1 MSTAADTPTT
11 DDVDLTLRHVAQQ
24 FPEGLARALLP
35 EARRLTKCVW
45 LDTQVTSRERRMD
58 KSLYVVADGVARIE
72 HVEWQSHWERG
83 LLVRMYEYHCLTT
96 LALHAAAK
104 RGEKV
109 PGGRSTVVLLSG
121 RQNPWPATLLRAARP
136 HRGGVPTHP
145 G

>member
-1 MSTAADTPTT
+1 MSTAATEPTT

-72 HVEWQSHWERG
+72 HVEWQYDR
-83 LLVRMYEYHCLTT
+83 
-96 LALHAAAK
+96 A
-104 RGEKV
+104 
-109 PGGRSTVVLLSG
+109 GR
-121 RQNPWPATLLRAARP
+121 RRRA
-136 HRGGVPTHP
+136 
-145 G
+145 